1 MADDFIQRQR
11 AASFAANNITRD
23 LGVDPE
29 VRKPDGGAVQAV
41 AAFGKNAGIINPDT
55 FDNKPPT
62 NFLNSNA
69 AIRTTFTRPN
79 LPTVTVGE
87 KKEVAAF
94 NADAKKKDTRNPR
107 RPKIILNPLED
118 YASYNV
124 LWTLAALTKEQFNNP
139 ALYRRDESSLKNV
152 IFSSAGRY
160 GAEYKDLYTG
170 KAKTQRVNTA
180 FGAPEYYI
188 NNFNMN
194 CIIGNTDKTGNS
206 NAIKFSFD
214 IYEPYS
220 MGILL
225 QSMQNAAIKSGF
237 ANYLDNAPYVL
248 KMEFVGF
255 DELGNIIKSVKA
267 RYFTMKIL
275 TVKFQVNESGSTYK
289 VEAIPYNHQA
299 FADLTNTSYTDI
311 KITGDPKG
319 KGDVVELLSTG
330 QNSLMAV
337 LNRNEKKV
345 KAEGLIGEVDEYVIQ
360 FPEQANI
367 MYSSAGSPPVVN
379 QATVNPNQ
387 DPNQNRVASQTN
399 ASNSAEYPVNKIG
412 LSSLGFDQKDG
423 GTVMFKRA
431 NEIYDPKTGIK
442 KIDNMAIDVKRRAFQ
457 FGQGHSIIAM
467 INQIIL
473 SSEWAKETIKKTTP
487 QGFIEWF
494 KIDIQVELL
503 KLDDIVGDYAK
514 RIIYR
519 VVPYYIHQSIFATV
533 NQAPLG
539 YAELEKLIVKEYS
552 YIYTGQNVDVL
563 KFDINI
569 NNLFYAAANPAP
581 LNEAGKAS
589 NPNQQGTTANPQNKQ
604 EREPGKAPATQLAN
618 VGRARPKRTPTEL
631 KLIAGGS
638 NYKDTEQAIAEAFQR
653 TFVSGAS
660 VDMVSVDLEILGDPY
675 FIVDNGV
682 ANYFAGVPDPLSQV
696 TNDGTMNYE
705 SGTVYVYLT
714 FRTPADVNEVT
725 GLYDFSMAAKE
736 SPFGGIYRVNLV
748 ENIFQ
753 DGIWRQKLKLL
764 RMPGPQGPEIA
775 LSGGTK
781 DLPQDKSQ
789 PIGIKTTTPVPEQ
802 PTPTDDPNKTTPP
815 RADIQIA

>member
-11 AASFAANNITRD
+11 AASFAANNLARD
-23 LGVDPE
+23 IGVDIGE
-29 VRKPDGGAVQAV
+29 KKPDGTAIQAV
-41 AAFGKNAGIINPDT
+41 AAFGKNAGIINPET
-55 FDNKPPT
+55 FNNKPPT
-62 NFLNSNA
+62 NFLNANS
-69 AIRTTFTRPN
+69 AIRTTFNRPN
-79 LPTVTVGE
+79 LPTVVVGE
-87 KKEVAAF
+87 SKEAPAF
-94 NADAKKKDTRNPR
+94 NANAKKKDSRNPN
-107 RPKIILNPLED
+107 RPKVIRNPLED

-124 LWTLAALTKEQFNNP
+124 LWTLAALTKDQFNNP
-139 ALYRRDESSLKNV
+139 TLYRTDESSLKNV

-160 GAEYKDLYTG
+160 GATYKDLRTG
-170 KAKTQRVNTA
+170 KAQTQRVNTA

-220 MGILL
+220 MGLLL

-237 ANYLDNAPYVL
+237 ANYIDNAPYVL
-248 KMEFVGF
+248 KMEFIGF
-255 DELGNIIKSVKA
+255 DEFGNIIKSVKP
-267 RYFTMKIL
+267 RYFTMKLL
-275 TVKFQVNESGSTYK
+275 TVKFNVTESGSVYK

-299 FADLTNTSYTDI
+299 FADLTNTTYTDI

-337 LNRNEKKV
+337 LNRNEQKV
-345 KAEGLIGEVDEYVIQ
+345 KKEGLIGQVDEYVIQ

-367 MYSSAGSPPVVN
+367 MYSSAGSPPVVDK
-379 QATVNPNQ
+379 ATTNPNEEDKQ
-387 DPNQNRVASQTN
+387 KRITPQSSV
-399 ASNSAEYPVNKIG
+399 SNLSDQPVNKIG
-412 LSSLGFDQKDG
+412 LSSLGFNQKDG

-442 KIDNMAIDVKRRAFQ
+442 KIDQMAIDVKRRAFQ
-457 FGQGHSIIAM
+457 FGQGHSITSM
-467 INQIIL
+467 INQIIC

-514 RIIYR
+514 RFIYR
-519 VVPYYIHQSIFATV
+519 VVPYFIHQSIFATV

-539 YAELEKLIVKEYS
+539 YSELQKLICKEYS
-552 YIYTGQNVDVL
+552 YIYTGQNTDVL

-569 NNLFYAAANPAP
+569 NNLFFAAANPAP

-589 NPNQQGTTANPQNKQ
+589 NPNQQGTLANPQNRQ
-604 EREPGKAPATQLAN
+604 EREEGKAPATQLAN
-618 VGRARPKRTPTEL
+618 IGRARPKRTPSEL
-631 KLIAGGS
+631 KMIAGGS

-675 FIVDNGV
+675 FIVDNGL
-682 ANYFAGVPDPLSQV
+682 ANYFAAVPEPLSQV
-696 TNDGTMNYE
+696 TSDGTMNYE
-705 SGTVYVYLT
+705 GGSVYVYVT

-753 DGIWRQKLKLL
+753 DGVWKQKLKML
-764 RMPGPQGPEIA
+764 RMPGPQGPELTLA
-775 LSGGTK
+775 GGTR
-781 DLPQDKSQ
+781 DLPQDKNQ
-789 PIGIKTTTPVPEQ
+789 PIGIKTTEPVPEQ
-802 PTPTDDPNKTTPP
+802 STPTEDPNKTTPP
-815 RADIQIA
+815 RIDIQIA